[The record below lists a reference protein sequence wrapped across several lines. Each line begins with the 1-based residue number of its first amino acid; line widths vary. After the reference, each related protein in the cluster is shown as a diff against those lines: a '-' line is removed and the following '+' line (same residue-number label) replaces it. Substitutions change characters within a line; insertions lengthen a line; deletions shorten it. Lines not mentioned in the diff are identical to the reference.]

1 MHPPLLSEAT
11 ETARHTLP
19 CCILT
24 RGCMHSQIC
33 PSSGLPCDCGAAA
46 DVAPGGM
53 IETDS
58 EDKLKF
64 GGAAKLSKPS
74 REPIFPSE
82 LRTRVAQPLELPG
95 KQATWYR

>member
-1 MHPPLLSEAT
+1 MPSHC
-11 ETARHTLP
+11 P
-19 CCILT
+19 CVT
-24 RGCMHSQIC
+24 RRVYLQIC

-46 DVAPGGM
+46 NVAPGGM

-58 EDKLKF
+58 DNKLKF

>member
-1 MHPPLLSEAT
+1 M
-11 ETARHTLP
+11 
-19 CCILT
+19 
-24 RGCMHSQIC
+24 
-33 PSSGLPCDCGAAA
+33 
-46 DVAPGGM
+46 APGGM

-58 EDKLKF
+58 DDKLKF